1 MPAAATGWTTHDATL
16 LIFAVGI
23 RRRRLTRRAFSS
35 PNLLPAALDAKRRKP
50 EDTAPETP
58 DANGAEALGSAAGA
72 AAKAA
77 SH

>member
-1 MPAAATGWTTHDATL
+1 L
-16 LIFAVGI
+16 
-23 RRRRLTRRAFSS
+23 
-35 PNLLPAALDAKRRKP
+35 

-58 DANGAEALGSAAGA
+58 DANGAEALGSAAGVD

>member
-1 MPAAATGWTTHDATL
+1 MDDHDATL

-23 RRRRLTRRAFSS
+23 RADDWRRAFSS
-35 PNLLPAALDAKRRKP
+35 PNLLPAALDAKRRKL